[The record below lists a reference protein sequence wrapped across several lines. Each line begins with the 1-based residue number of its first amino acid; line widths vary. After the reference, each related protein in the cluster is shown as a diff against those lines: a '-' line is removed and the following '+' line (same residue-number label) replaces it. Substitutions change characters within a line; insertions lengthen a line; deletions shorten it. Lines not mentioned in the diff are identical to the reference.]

1 MTNQV
6 FMNVEE
12 VAEELGTSKSYAYK
26 LIQKLNNEM
35 NAKWFITI
43 QGKINRYYFY
53 EKIYGKGGT
62 VNVRLQGWKEWY
74 MVCI

>member
-12 VAEELGTSKSYAYK
+12 VAKELGTSKAYAYK

-35 NAKWFITI
+35 NGKGYITI
-43 QGKINRYYFY
+43 QGNINRFYFY

-62 VNVRLQGWKEWY
+62 LNASLQG
-74 MVCI
+74 